1 MDEIGRVAFVRNR
14 ERLNGCEIGE
24 TFRSKDCDRGRSIE
38 RRQVRFQATTSFS
51 LTAPCKIDPFTRC
64 STISLFVF
72 FSRFLSL
79 FLFSPFFFPSDVR
92 SSSVQLARA
101 RLTHPRMS
109 RVSTRGNYLVSR
121 LPSRVGTTNGKR
133 APETS
138 AELDT
143 NRFQLSS
150 RINERVM
157 LFRTNG
163 RTNVNK
169 NLHSF
174 SFFHA

>member
-1 MDEIGRVAFVRNR
+1 MRNR
-14 ERLNGCEIGE
+14 WNDSFERLWSC
-24 TFRSKDCDRGRSIE
+24 RSIE

-72 FSRFLSL
+72 F
-79 FLFSPFFFPSDVR
+79 FSFPLPLPFFPLFF
-92 SSSVQLARA
+92 SVGCPILLCLVGAC
-101 RLTHPRMS
+101 THPRMS